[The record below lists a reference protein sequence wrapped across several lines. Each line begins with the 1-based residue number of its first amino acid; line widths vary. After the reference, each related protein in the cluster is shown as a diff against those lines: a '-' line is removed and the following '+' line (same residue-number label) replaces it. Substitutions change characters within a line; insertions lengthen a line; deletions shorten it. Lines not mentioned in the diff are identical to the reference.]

1 MKILVAIPCMATIH
15 TQFFRSVLS
24 LQMPSGENYTEFTM
38 TENSLIYDARNIMAH
53 KAVEGGFDRVLWLD
67 SDMVFDRDLFQ
78 RLSAWIDTGYDYVSG
93 LYFRRNGAPYPVVYK
108 YVGFAERNGEKIP
121 VADPFFDYPENEL
134 FEVAATGFGGVM
146 MTVDLIREVKEK
158 FGLPFS
164 PALGFGEDLS
174 FCQRVKQIG
183 KKMYCDSSI
192 KLSHIAN
199 RLITEETYRRYADE
213 QSISSGA
220 DGTGNV

>member
-78 RLSAWIDTGYDYVSG
+78 RLRAWIDTGYDYVSG
-93 LYFRRNGAPYPVVYK
+93 
-108 YVGFAERNGEKIP
+108 
-121 VADPFFDYPENEL
+121 
-134 FEVAATGFGGVM
+134 
-146 MTVDLIREVKEK
+146 
-158 FGLPFS
+158 
-164 PALGFGEDLS
+164 
-174 FCQRVKQIG
+174 
-183 KKMYCDSSI
+183 
-192 KLSHIAN
+192 
-199 RLITEETYRRYADE
+199 
-213 QSISSGA
+213 
-220 DGTGNV
+220 